1 MKTAACDPSEIE
13 FSLNRSFSE
22 VTQLSCFSV
31 VQAESAQTGH
41 SRVKT
46 CSFVA
51 QSQPWGLSIFVNSS
65 KSQTVVV
72 AVRFL
77 VVAVEVVDFILEGI
91 GIVFNWGQNNL

>member
-1 MKTAACDPSEIE
+1 MKTAAYDAGEIE
-13 FSLNRSFSE
+13 MSSDGSFSA
-22 VTQLSCFSV
+22 VTQLSCFLL
-31 VQAESAQTGH
+31 VQTESEQTGH

-51 QSQPWGLSIFVNSS
+51 PSHPCGVSTKVNSS

-77 VVAVEVVDFILEGI
+77 VVADEVVDFIVEGI
-91 GIVFNWGQNNL
+91 GIAFD